1 MDVTVFVQI
10 VSNLGVP
17 VACLVAMFWMLNKE
31 REDHKLES
39 DKFVEAINNNT
50 VVRTKLVER
59 MEQSRQSPISLTMLR
74 TKY

>member
-1 MDVTVFVQI
+1 MDVTAIVQI

-17 VACLVAMFWMLNKE
+17 VACLVAMFWMLNIE

-50 VVRTKLVER
+50 VVMTKLVER
-59 MEQSRQSPISLTMLR
+59 MES
-74 TKY
+74 K

>member
-1 MDVTVFVQI
+1 MDVTAIIQI

-39 DKFVEAINNNT
+39 EKFVEAINNNT
-50 VVRTKLVER
+50 VVMTKLA
-59 MEQSRQSPISLTMLR
+59 
-74 TKY
+74 

>member
-1 MDVTVFVQI
+1 MDVTAIVQI

-17 VACLVAMFWMLNKE
+17 VAGLAAMFWMLNKE

-50 VVRTKLVER
+50 VVMTKLVER
-59 MEQSRQSPISLTMLR
+59 ME
-74 TKY
+74 TK